1 LLLPTE
7 IVPAEPDMVYCPI
20 RSRAPVGPN
29 LCAFALCALAIVG
42 STALAA
48 PPTFEHDIRPILKAY
63 CLDCHG
69 GGDTVEANLDLRLA
83 RFAVRGGDS
92 GPAVVSGKGGESLL
106 VTRLKSGEMPPGE
119 KKVPAEEIAKI
130 AAWIDAGIPTERE
143 EPESLPPGID
153 ITPQER
159 AYWFYQPIARPE
171 PPVVE
176 QTERVRTP
184 IDAFILARLHESN
197 LDFAPDADSRTLLLR
212 ASLDLTGLPPTK
224 EQLDTFVANPTDAAY
239 EQALD
244 QLLASPHYGERWGRH
259 WLDVAGYA
267 DSDGNGNQDSPRAYA
282 YKYRD
287 YVIRA
292 FNADKPLDQFVLE
305 QLAGD
310 ELVPLPWSNLTAEQ
324 AETLAATGFLRMAVD
339 NTQGSA
345 DEQEAANQVV
355 ADTIK
360 IVSSSLLGLTVG
372 CAQCHDHRY
381 DPIPQ
386 SDYYRMRAVFAPF
399 LDTSK
404 WRRPAQRLVSLYTD
418 ADREKAAAIDAEANK
433 LQEALTAKTQTF
445 LAEALEKELL
455 KFPEDQR
462 VALRDAWKTPEK
474 DRTEEQKK
482 LLDANPSVKI
492 TAGVLY
498 QYNQPAADELK
509 KDAEQVAAKRAEKPP
524 EDFVAVASEVPG
536 AIPATHLFH
545 RGDYRQP
552 KQEITPGDLTIAA
565 PDGARVEIPADDT
578 ALATSGRRLAY
589 ARHLMS
595 GRHPLVGRVLA
606 NRIWLHHFGRGIVNS
621 PGDFGI
627 LGERPS
633 HPELLD
639 WLAVELADQ
648 KWSMKRI
655 HKLIMLSTVYRQSSV
670 RSSQALAA
678 DGENRLLSHY
688 PLRRLDAEVLRDR
701 MLVAAGRLDTK
712 QFGPPVPVDE
722 DFVGQVLPAG
732 DSPRRSVYLQVR
744 RSKPVS
750 LLTAFDS
757 PVMAVNCDKRI
768 TSTSAPQS
776 LMLMNSEFVLAQAKA
791 MAKRLSQETP
801 AGFADELTQP
811 IAASYASP
819 TSAWQYGFGTVDEM
833 QSATASF
840 APLPHWTGS
849 AWQGGPALPDANLGW
864 VLLHGQGGH
873 TGENPSHQA
882 IRRWTSPVKGT
893 VRITGKLSHGAEAG
907 DGVRGRIVA
916 SRGRLAGSWTVKA
929 SEASTPV
936 ESLAVEAGDTVDF
949 VVDAGS
955 TVTSD
960 SFVWTVELA
969 ISPAAGGP
977 ARTWSSAGDF
987 AGPITLSPLSEQVA
1001 WAWQIAYGRLPSSEE
1016 LAAACAFVVERM
1028 DDLPA
1033 SGEAVARQQ
1042 AALTALC
1049 QQLLSSNEFLYVE

>member
-1 LLLPTE
+1 MANPLLCLRALWLLP
-7 IVPAEPDMVYCPI
+7 IL
-20 RSRAPVGPN
+20 VGW
-29 LCAFALCALAIVG
+29 C
-42 STALAA
+42 LAA
-48 PPTFEHDIRPILKAY
+48 AASSATAAPATFERNVRPILKAY

-69 GGDTVEANLDLRLA
+69 GGETVEGNLDLRLA

-92 GPAVVSGKGGESLL
+92 GPAIAKGSSAASLL
-106 VTRLKSGEMPPGE
+106 ITRLKSGEMPPGE
-119 KKVPAEEIAKI
+119 KKVPAEEINKI
-130 AAWIDAGIPTERE
+130 AAWIDGGLATERE

-153 ITPQER
+153 ITPAER
-159 AYWFYQPIARPE
+159 AYWFYQPLVRPA
-171 PPVVE
+171 PPTIE
-176 QTERVRTP
+176 QSERVRTP
-184 IDAFILARLHESN
+184 IDAFVLAKLREQG
-197 LDFAPDADSRTLLLR
+197 LDFATDADPRTLLVR
-212 ASLDLTGLPPTK
+212 AALDLTGLPPTK
-224 EQLDTFVANPTDAAY
+224 EQLETFVANPTDAAY

-244 QLLASPHYGERWGRH
+244 TLLASPHYGERWGRH

-267 DSDGNGNQDSPRAYA
+267 DSDGNGSQDSPRAYA

-292 FNADKPLDQFVLE
+292 LNADKPLDQFVLE

-386 SDYYRMRAVFAPF
+386 SDYFRMRAVFAPV

-433 LQEALTAKTQTF
+433 LQEALTAKTDKF

-455 KFPEDQR
+455 KFPEEQR
-462 VALRDAWKTPEK
+462 GALRDAWKAPEK

-498 QYNQPAADELK
+498 QYNQAAADELK

-536 AIPATHLFH
+536 TIPPTHILH

-552 KQEITPGDLTIAA
+552 KAEVAPGDLTIAA
-565 PDGARVEIPADDT
+565 PDGARIELPGHDKAMP
-578 ALATSGRRLAY
+578 TSGRRVAY
-589 ARHLMS
+589 ARHLMN
-595 GRHPLVGRVLA
+595 GRHPLAGRVLA

-648 KWSMKRI
+648 GWSMKRM

-670 RSSQALAA
+670 RSSQALAV

-688 PLRRLDAEVLRDR
+688 PLQRLDAELLRDR

-712 QFGPPVPVDE
+712 QFGPPVPVEE

-732 DSPRRSVYLQVR
+732 DSARRSIYLQVR

-750 LLTAFDS
+750 LLTAFDA
-757 PVMAVNCDKRI
+757 PVMTVNCDKRI
-768 TSTSAPQS
+768 ASTSAPQS
-776 LMLMNSEFVLAQAKA
+776 LMLMNSEFILTQAKA
-791 MAKRLSQETP
+791 MAARLAQETP
-801 AGFADELTQP
+801 AGFAPELTTP
-811 IAASYASP
+811 LASKYARP
-819 TSAWQYGFGTVDEM
+819 TTAWQYGYGSVDEM
-833 QSATASF
+833 SAVTSF
-840 APLPHWTGS
+840 TPLPHWTGS
-849 AWQGGPALPDANLGW
+849 SWQGGATLPDAGHGW
-864 VLLHGQGGH
+864 VLLHAQGGH
-873 TGENPSHQA
+873 PGENPSHQS
-882 IRRWTSPVKGT
+882 IRRWTSPAQGT
-893 VRITGKLSHGAEAG
+893 VRISGKLSHSSEAG

-916 SRGRLAGSWTVKA
+916 SSGGIAGSWSVKA

-936 ESLAVEAGDTVDF
+936 ESLAVESGDTIDF
-949 VVDAGS
+949 VIDAGP

-960 SFVWTVELA
+960 SFTWTVELSLTSSGSGTA
-969 ISPAAGGP
+969 Q
-977 ARTWSSAGDF
+977 TWSSAGGF
-987 AGPITLSPLSEQVA
+987 AGPASVRPLAEQVA
-1001 WAWQIAYGRLPSSEE
+1001 WAWQIAYQRLPSSEE
-1016 LAAACAFVVERM
+1016 LDAACAFVAGRIN
-1028 DDLPA
+1028 DLP
-1033 SGEAVARQQ
+1033 SGEPQAREQ